1 MIPICP
7 RFLFVKSMKRS
18 VSIPILHE
26 LVTWYRILYWSVY
39 FRKQLVVL
47 WSRNPIPVITG
58 AHLSLCQW
66 PPTKHS
72 ACRICRFLQSFAFG
86 GALIG
91 FVFFALCWFI
101 FIFMFTLL
109 LVFDRSNLP
118 GKWVPLLGT
127 PLLGLHD
134 LTEQVI
140 LTRRY
145 CKLNR

>member
-1 MIPICP
+1 
-7 RFLFVKSMKRS
+7 MKRL

-26 LVTWYRILYWSVY
+26 LVTWYCILYWSVY

-72 ACRICRFLQSFAFG
+72 ACHICRFLQSLAFG

-101 FIFMFTLL
+101 FIFMFCLL

-118 GKWVPLLGT
+118 GKWVPLLGNTSVRPTWFNRISYFDT
-127 PLLGLHD
+127 P
-134 LTEQVI
+134 I
-140 LTRRY
+140 L
-145 CKLNR
+145 